1 MSSEG
6 EDLPPVVWD
15 LTTERLRLRRMTAA
29 DADFYCQLL
38 NDPDYIEQIADRGV
52 RTPAEALE
60 NLQSGQFE
68 SYREHGFGLYVVE
81 RLADRVPLGMAG
93 LVSRSFLP
101 EVDIGY
107 GFLPIGRGQGYAQE
121 AARAVVT
128 HAKDEL
134 GLHRLAAITSPGNE
148 ASIRLLLHLGFE
160 SAGTI
165 VHPETDDI
173 CRYFELGL
181 LAG

>member
-68 SYREHGFGLYVVE
+68 SYREHGFG
-81 RLADRVPLGMAG
+81 P
-93 LVSRSFLP
+93 VSYTHLTLP
-101 EVDIGY
+101 
-107 GFLPIGRGQGYAQE
+107 
-121 AARAVVT
+121 T
-128 HAKDEL
+128 
-134 GLHRLAAITSPGNE
+134 N
-148 ASIRLLLHLGFE
+148 
-160 SAGTI
+160 
-165 VHPETDDI
+165 
-173 CRYFELGL
+173 
-181 LAG
+181 